1 MRKILIT
8 CLVAMTCVAAMAQ
21 NKISGKITDSG
32 NKPLAGA
39 TVQLPDFNRA
49 TTTDSAGYYLFDNL
63 PSGKTRVQFSFIGF
77 ASQVKTVMM
86 SGSPVELNT
95 QMEESVIE
103 TEEVV
108 VTSGYNATQHQNAVK
123 IDVLKL
129 SATGLGTSPN
139 FSELITKV
147 PGVDMISKGSSVSK
161 PVIRGLSM
169 NDILVLNN
177 GVRHEN
183 YQYSSHHPLGI
194 DEFGIDDVEVIK
206 GPASLLYGSDAIG
219 GVVNFIKEK
228 PAVTGTTVGDY
239 NVQMY
244 SNSLGYVNNLGVK
257 SAGKIFYG
265 SVRVGQKSHADYLQ
279 GGGDYIP
286 NSRFNEYSV
295 KTNGGMTTKI
305 GTFNLFY
312 DYNQE
317 KLGLVEEEAIESI
330 RKRGRNLDMYYE
342 QLSTHIVSSRN
353 NLYLGKM
360 KLDVN
365 AAYENAELTHFG
377 EEDVYE
383 LQMRLGT
390 LTYEAK
396 LHLPCNEHSDYIV
409 GIQGMNQQN
418 SNVNDRNIILLPDA
432 TTSNY
437 SVFCLVQRTVVEKMK
452 LQAGVRYDYKDITT
466 QSVGTVDSND
476 YRQSLNLNY
485 GSFSGSLGGTY
496 NITEKLL
503 FRANIASAYR
513 TPNIAELTA
522 NGPHE
527 AIYEM
532 GDKYLVP
539 EKSVELD
546 ASTHYH
552 IDNVTF
558 DVAGFYNMIANYIF
572 EAPTGQESFT
582 GLPIYQYTQHDAT
595 LYGGEAGIHLHPSG
609 MKWLHTEISY
619 AYVVG
624 KQDDGDN
631 LPFIPAQK
639 INLQVKAE
647 KEKLWFTRNAFATVS
662 LHTALEQNAPAFDES
677 PTPAYS
683 LLDASVGTTFFVGKQ
698 PLVLTFGAS
707 NVFDTKYIDHLSTLK
722 EVGLHNPGRG
732 FIFCIKI
739 PFEFKSKKK

>member
-1 MRKILIT
+1 MRKIVIT
-8 CLVAMTCVAAMAQ
+8 CLVAMSCIVAKAQ
-21 NKISGKITDSG
+21 HTISGKITDYQ
-32 NKPLAGA
+32 NKPLAGT
-39 TVQLPDFNRA
+39 TVQLPDLNRA
-49 TTTDSAGYYLFDNL
+49 TTSDT
-63 PSGKTRVQFSFIGF
+63 SGNYQFANVPQGKIRVQFSFIGF
-77 ASQVKTVMM
+77 ASQVKTVMVD
-86 SGSPVELNT
+86 GLPVELNT
-95 QMEESVIE
+95 VMEESVIE

-123 IDVLKL
+123 IDVLRL
-129 SATGLGTSPN
+129 STGAGISPN
-139 FSELITKV
+139 FSEMITKV
-147 PGVDMISKGSSVSK
+147 PGVDMISKGSGVSK

-194 DEFGIDDVEVIK
+194 DEFGIENVEVIK

-219 GVVNFIKEK
+219 GVINFIKEK
-228 PAVTGTTVGDY
+228 PAATGTTVGDY
-239 NVQMY
+239 NMQLF
-244 SNSLGYVNNLGVK
+244 SNSRGYVNNLGIK
-257 SAGKIFYG
+257 SAGKMFYG
-265 SVRVGQKSHADYLQ
+265 GVRIGQKSHADYLQ
-279 GGGDYIP
+279 GGGNYIP

-295 KTNGGMTTKI
+295 KANGGATTTR
-305 GTFNLFY
+305 GTFNLYY

-330 RKRGRNLDMYYE
+330 EKRGRDLSIFYE
-342 QLSTHIVSSRN
+342 QLNTHTLSSRN
-353 NLYLGKM
+353 KLFMGNM
-360 KLDVN
+360 KLDMN

-377 EEDVYE
+377 EADVYE

-396 LHLPCNEHSDYIV
+396 LHLPGSERSDYIV
-409 GIQGMNQQN
+409 GLQGLNQQN
-418 SNVNDRNIILLPDA
+418 TNLNDRDVILLPDA

-437 SVFCLVQRTVVEKMK
+437 SAFCLGQRTVAEKLK
-452 LQAGVRYDYKDITT
+452 LQAGLRYDLKNIAT
-466 QSVGTVDSND
+466 QPVGSVDSAA
-476 YRQSLNLNY
+476 YRQPLNPGY
-485 GSFSGSLGGTY
+485 GSFSGSLGGTC

-527 AIYEM
+527 TIYEM
-532 GDKYLVP
+532 GDKNLIP

-552 IDNVTF
+552 VDNVTF
-558 DVAGFYNMIANYIF
+558 DLAGFYNMIANYIF
-572 EAPTGQESFT
+572 EAPTGLESGT

-609 MKWLHTEISY
+609 TKWLHTEVTY

-624 KQDDGDN
+624 KQNDGEN

-647 KEKLWFTRNAFATVS
+647 KEKLWIARNAFFAIS
-662 LHTALEQNAPAFDES
+662 SHTALEQNTPSPDETT
-677 PTPAYS
+677 TPAYS
-683 LLDASVGTTFFVGKQ
+683 LLDASVGATVFLGKQ
-698 PLVLTFGAS
+698 QVEITFGAS
-707 NVFDTKYIDHLSTLK
+707 NILDTKYIDHLSTLK
-722 EVGLHNPGRG
+722 EVGLHNPGRSFMFG
-732 FIFCIKI
+732 MRVPFKIKG
-739 PFEFKSKKK
+739 